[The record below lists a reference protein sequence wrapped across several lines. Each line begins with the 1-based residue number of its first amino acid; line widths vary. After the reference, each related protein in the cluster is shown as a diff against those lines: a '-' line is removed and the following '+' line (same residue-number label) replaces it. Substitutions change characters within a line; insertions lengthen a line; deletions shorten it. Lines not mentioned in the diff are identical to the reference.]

1 VHRQGGQIV
10 AGSIEQLQALLKA
23 ELQRR
28 GVDYRQLARRLTEMG
43 LEETPDSI
51 AAKLDRGVP
60 DKAFLLQC
68 FEAAGA
74 PTVHLDF

>member
-1 VHRQGGQIV
+1 M
-10 AGSIEQLQALLKA
+10 AGSIEELRALLKA

-28 GVDYRQLARRLTEMG
+28 GVDYRLLARKLAHMG
-43 LEETPDSI
+43 IEETPDSI
-51 AAKLDRGVP
+51 AAKLDHGVP
-60 DKAFLLQC
+60 DTAFLLQC